1 MLYKS
6 LNKIS
11 KKVNFEN
18 AVKNGLANDGGLYF
32 PLEIKYLGDKFFETI
47 TEKSNHEI
55 AYDVINQFVGNSID
69 KKNLTK
75 IIEKTL
81 TFDFPLIKI
90 DNKIRV
96 LELYHGPTL
105 AFKDVGAR
113 FMANCLNYFNKKK
126 KHNSTVLVAT
136 SGDTGAAVANGFLGV
151 NGTQVVILYPAG
163 KVSDI
168 QERQLTTN
176 GKNIIALK
184 VDGTFDDCQ
193 KIVKK
198 AFLDNDLNNVLNL
211 TSANSINVARW
222 LPQAFYY
229 FFAYKEFIKDKEN
242 NNKELCISVPSG
254 NFGNICAGI
263 IATKLGLPVNHF
275 IASTNINDTVPK
287 FLETGEYIPKSSIQ
301 TISNAMDV
309 GNPSNFVRIMEIFDK
324 DLNKFKKLF
333 SSYSFNDS
341 QTLEAISTVYKK
353 HKYILDPHGAIG
365 YLGLKKYLK
374 ENNNKTGIFLET
386 AHPVKFS
393 KDVERSLGF
402 KIDKPKLIEILIKKD
417 KKSIEIKNYNE
428 FKNELLKINQMNNL
442 TAD

>member
-1 MLYKS
+1 MFYKS

-11 KKVNFEN
+11 KNVNFEN

-32 PLEIKYLGDKFFETI
+32 PLDVKHLGNKFFETI
-47 TEKSNHEI
+47 TEKTNHEI
-55 AYDVINQFVGNSID
+55 AFDVITQFVGNSIE
-69 KKNLTK
+69 KKSLTR

-90 DNKIRV
+90 DDKIRV

-126 KHNSTVLVAT
+126 NHNSTILVAT

-151 NGTQVVILYPAG
+151 NGTQVVILYPNG
-163 KVSDI
+163 KVSDV

-211 TSANSINVARW
+211 TSANSINIARW

-229 FFAYKEFIKDKEN
+229 FFAYKDFKKEKN
-242 NNKELCISVPSG
+242 NSKQLCISVPSG
-254 NFGNICAGI
+254 NFGNICAGLI
-263 IATKLGLPVNHF
+263 STRLGLPINHF

-287 FLETGEYIPKSSIQ
+287 FLETGDYSPRTSIQ

-309 GNPSNFVRIMEIFDK
+309 GNPSNFVRIMEIFDN
-324 DLNKFKKLF
+324 DLNEIKKLF
-333 SSYSFNDS
+333 SSYSFNDNE
-341 QTLEAISTVYKK
+341 TLEAISLVYKK
-353 HKYILDPHGAIG
+353 YKYILDPHGAIG

-374 ENNNKTGIFLET
+374 ENVSKVGVFLET

-393 KDVERSLGF
+393 KDVEKSLGF
-402 KIDKPKLIEILIKKD
+402 IIDKPKLIEKLIKKD

-428 FKNELLKINQMNNL
+428 YKNVLLKINQMNNL
-442 TAD
+442 KAD